1 VTISLVAI
9 FARDGGAQS
18 ADGIPLDTF
27 GSGGAETVIA
37 VVALLGLSKLLLG
50 FLFLLAAFRNRAMI
64 PLMYVLIGA
73 NCLGHKGIGWMKPIV
88 HVGTRAGGFVSVAL
102 IALSVIG
109 LALSLGGRGYLQRWE
124 SGSARSAFPGHEAC
138 SRITS
143 C

>member
-109 LALSLGGRGYLQRWE
+109 LALSLGGRGYLQRQE